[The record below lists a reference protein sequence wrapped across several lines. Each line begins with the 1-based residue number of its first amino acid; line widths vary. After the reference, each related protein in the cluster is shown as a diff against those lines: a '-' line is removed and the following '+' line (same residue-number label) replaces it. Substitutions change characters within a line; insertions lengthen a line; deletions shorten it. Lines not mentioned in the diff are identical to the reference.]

1 MAQSNLFSLAGKKG
15 LVVGIANDQSIAW
28 GCAKAF
34 HQMGAELAITYLNEK
49 ADRFVRP
56 LAEEVK
62 SSIYV
67 PLDLLKEGELEAV
80 FAQIKEKWGRLD
92 FLVHAVAFAARE
104 DLHGR
109 LVDSS
114 AKGFSLAMD
123 ISCHSFVRMA
133 KLAEPLMDKGGS
145 LVTLS
150 KLTYYG
156 SQKVVLNYGLMGP
169 VKAALESVTKY
180 MAAEL
185 GQKKIRVNAI
195 SAGAI
200 ATRAASGIS
209 GFSDLQKNYA
219 EKSPY
224 PELSS
229 QDDVGALAAYLVSD
243 VAKTV
248 TGGIHYVD
256 AGFNVVAP

>member
-92 FLVHAVAFAARE
+92 FLVHAVAFAAKE

-109 LVDSS
+109 VVDSS

-145 LVTLS
+145 LLT
-150 KLTYYG
+150 LTYYG
-156 SQKVVLNYGLMGP
+156 SQKVVLNYGIMGP

-200 ATRAASGIS
+200 ATRAASG
-209 GFSDLQKNYA
+209 FSDLQKNYA

-224 PELSS
+224 PELAS
-229 QDDVGALAAYLVSD
+229 QDNVGALAAYLVSD